1 MQYCHRLFF
10 SVGIL
15 LGLGSWGTAQAQAAE
30 PPPLPSHNLSTKEY
44 PSSIPSL
51 PLPKSPPPPPK
62 PTSQGTGFDGRTKA
76 LRLVVQL
83 EYPILKGGRTE
94 TRIFTETLTISAKRA
109 NTLRRSGQISNKL
122 RQELH
127 SFAQKLA
134 TPYDARFEE
143 LSPGEW
149 AIVQRN
155 GVQIDMNLTETR
167 LRSALL
173 TQQVQA
179 IPVALQQGNVIE
191 PRRTLEFFRSRG
203 ITNFYASGASNFYGS
218 SKARVTNIQ
227 VGANNF
233 VDRLVEG
240 PVFSFNQVI
249 GPINKQSGYV
259 SGLVIVGDKTAS
271 GVGGGICQ
279 VSTTVFRT
287 LFGAGLPIIERHN
300 HSYQVRYYTPQG
312 LDATIYQPSH
322 DLKFKNNTG
331 GPLWFQATIDPK
343 HLNLII
349 SVFGRARNYEVLI
362 ESPREL
368 SSQPSPPNQNIYD
381 RTLPA
386 GKKVQVEWAAKGS
399 VVEVVRKLMRGNQIL
414 RKDILTS
421 RYRPWPNKYRVG
433 TGR

>member
-1 MQYCHRLFF
+1 MSL
-10 SVGIL
+10 L
-15 LGLGSWGTAQAQAAE
+15 LGLGSWEMVNAQAAE
-30 PPPLPSHNLSTKEY
+30 PPPLPTRNLSAKEY

-51 PLPKSPPPPPK
+51 PLPKTPPPPPK
-62 PTSQGTGFDGRTKA
+62 PTSKGTGFDGRTQA
-76 LRLVVQL
+76 LRLVAQL
-83 EYPILKGGRTE
+83 EYPILKGGNAE
-94 TRIFTETLTISAKRA
+94 TRIFTETLTISAKHA
-109 NTLRRSGQISNKL
+109 NILRRNGRISHKL

-127 SFAQKLA
+127 SFAKKLA
-134 TPYDARFEE
+134 IPHDARFEE

-149 AIVQRN
+149 VVVQRN
-155 GVQIDMNLTETR
+155 GVKIDLNLTEAR

-179 IPVALQQGNVIE
+179 IPVAFQQGNVIE
-191 PRRTLEFFRSRG
+191 PRRTIDFFRSRG
-203 ITNFYASGASNFYGS
+203 ITDFYATGASNYYGS

-227 VGANNF
+227 VGASKF
-233 VDRLVEG
+233 VDRLVKG

-249 GPINKQSGYV
+249 GPINQQSGYV

-300 HSYQVRYYTPQG
+300 HSYQVRYYTPHG

-343 HLNLII
+343 HLNLLI

-362 ESPREL
+362 ESPRQL
-368 SSQPSPPNQNIYD
+368 SSKPSPPNQNIYD

-386 GKKVQVEWAAKGS
+386 GKKVQVEWAAQGG
-399 VVEVVRKLMRGNQIL
+399 VVEVVRKLMRGNQVL

-421 RYRPWPNKYRVG
+421 RYRPWPNKYRIG